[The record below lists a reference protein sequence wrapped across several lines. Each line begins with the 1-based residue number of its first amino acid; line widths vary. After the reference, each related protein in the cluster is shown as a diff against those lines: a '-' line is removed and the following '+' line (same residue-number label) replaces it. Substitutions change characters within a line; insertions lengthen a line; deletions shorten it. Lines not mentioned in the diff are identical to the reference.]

1 MIRPPPRSTR
11 TDTPV
16 PYTTLF
22 RSFGYNPVRHA
33 VVQRRAGFP
42 AARRA
47 TVRPVTAL
55 DLLAHIVP
63 PSRPKTSRPPAERGW
78 AATGD
83 LPGAARRRPAP
94 DGLERS
100 GRAAKRLA
108 GRRAAPRRERR
119 PTPRTT
125 GGRRKRSRPWRGIR
139 SPASP

>member
-1 MIRPPPRSTR
+1 MLRRPPRSTR
-11 TDTPV
+11 TDTLF

-22 RSFGYNPVRHA
+22 RS
-33 VVQRRAGFP
+33 RRAGFP